1 MYNNIYGKCLANVSE
16 REDIRLVTDKLIQKI
31 NMPTKLIREKQ
42 YFLRILQ
49 RYRWIKQGWNSLNL
63 HIYVGMSILEL
74 SKSLMYDFHFNYV
87 KPKYTEKTQLLF
99 TDTDSLLYQIEI
111 KDIYKDIENDI
122 EDKFDNTNYLENH

>member
-1 MYNNIYGKCLANVSE
+1 
-16 REDIRLVTDKLIQKI
+16 
-31 NMPTKLIREKQ
+31 
-42 YFLRILQ
+42 
-49 RYRWIKQGWNSLNL
+49 
-63 HIYVGMSILEL
+63 MSILEL